1 MALQMD
7 ASQAF
12 VAWLRQTHDDDDD
25 DDEGMDIWAFQ
36 TFLGKFFWNAR

>member
-12 VAWLRQTHDDDDD
+12 VAWLRHDDD
-25 DDEGMDIWAFQ
+25 DDEGMDIWAFEA
-36 TFLGKFFWNAR
+36 FLGKFFWNSR